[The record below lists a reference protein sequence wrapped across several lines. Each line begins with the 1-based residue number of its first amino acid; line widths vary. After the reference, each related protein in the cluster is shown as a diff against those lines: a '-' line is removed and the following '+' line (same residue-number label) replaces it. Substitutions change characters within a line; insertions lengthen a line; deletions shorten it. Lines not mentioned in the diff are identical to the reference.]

1 MVSSTHG
8 SVGRSGA
15 ATSGIVSA
23 AKLGRFPSRKKV
35 RRDETWASHPATFS
49 FSHTRMNIIPITD
62 LSDPRLDPYRDLKR
76 EDVRRRGELFI
87 AEGRLVVQRLL
98 ASRFDT
104 VSVLAEAKRLPWLE
118 GRVAPNTPL
127 LVVTQELMREISGFN
142 FHRGLLACGRRL
154 PFEPAATLFSALS
167 PAADI
172 PAAEPDRVSTERIA
186 LGAITVNDLENLGS
200 LVRTAAAFGIDTLV
214 MNRQTVDPLCRRVL
228 RVSMGTALRMRFI
241 DLAEPLAW
249 LQENERRGAW
259 FTIATTLD
267 SDSIP
272 LSQVS
277 EHPEFHRRPKL
288 LLMGNEGDGLPDE
301 VRRACTVGAKIP
313 MAPGVDSLNVAVAGA
328 IAIYELVRR

>member
-1 MVSSTHG
+1 
-8 SVGRSGA
+8 
-15 ATSGIVSA
+15 
-23 AKLGRFPSRKKV
+23 
-35 RRDETWASHPATFS
+35 
-49 FSHTRMNIIPITD
+49 MNIIPITD
-62 LSDPRLDPYRDLKR
+62 LSDSRLDPYRDLKR

-98 ASRFDT
+98 ASRFAT
-104 VSVLAEAKRLPWLE
+104 VSVLAEAKRLPWLT
-118 GRVAPNTPL
+118 GRVAPDTPL

-154 PFEPAATLFSALS
+154 PFEPAETLFAAPPPNATPSAVTA
-167 PAADI
+167 AADNWD
-172 PAAEPDRVSTERIA
+172 PPRSPTAETERLSAEQIA

-200 LVRTAAAFGIDTLV
+200 LIRTAAAFGIDTLV
-214 MNRQTVDPLCRRVL
+214 MNPQTVDPLCRRVL

-241 DLAEPLAW
+241 DLADPLAW
-249 LQENERRGAW
+249 LEENERRGAW

-267 SDSIP
+267 GDSIP
-272 LSQVS
+272 LSQVAN
-277 EHPEFHRRPKL
+277 HPEFHRRPKL